1 VTKSL
6 TAVPDHDNPLLN
18 TPRMPRDEHAFRSIN
33 MTRNMG
39 TLDKGLRLAIA
50 AALVLAAFT
59 ALQGGALFWVALAIA
74 AVFTLTS
81 VVSFCPLY
89 TVLGLKTSKSQ

>member
-1 VTKSL
+1 
-6 TAVPDHDNPLLN
+6 
-18 TPRMPRDEHAFRSIN
+18 

-39 TLDKGLRLAIA
+39 SLDKGLRLAVA
-50 AALVLAAFT
+50 AVLAITAFT
-59 ALQGGALFWVALAIA
+59 VLQGGALFWVALAIA

-81 VVSFCPLY
+81 LVSFCPLY